1 MYSRPQTKSANQKNE
16 KILTLYNG
24 AMIEKEVIFMFIQ
37 KKSALVRAWQL
48 GAGSDTERSLIACGA
63 LRKEANGTYKV
74 FSRESPDHGQIARPG
89 DYIKLDNGG
98 FPYPNEAAWFEE
110 NHTHLDGDRYLQ
122 RSPVKEAW
130 FIDETPSA
138 AAAFLL
144 ENDLLQLNQH
154 DPDHFFGA
162 HLWGT
167 YQTAPHTAVVVFDKI
182 AREGSTVSAVDFH
195 FITREEFRLSYEV
208 VR

>member
-1 MYSRPQTKSANQKNE
+1 MYIK
-16 KILTLYNG
+16 
-24 AMIEKEVIFMFIQ
+24 
-37 KKSALVRAWQL
+37 KKSTLVRAYRL
-48 GAGSDTERSLIACGA
+48 GAGSDTERNLIACGA
-63 LRKEANGTYKV
+63 LRKEADGTYKV
-74 FSRESPDHGQIARPG
+74 FSREAPHHGQTARPG
-89 DYIKLDNGG
+89 DYVKLDSGG

-167 YQTAPHTAVVVFDKI
+167 YQTAPRDAVVVFDRI
-182 AREGSTVSAVDFH
+182 VRENGTVTAVDFH
-195 FITREEFRLSYEV
+195 FIVAKEFAVSYEV
-208 VR
+208 VPCCK